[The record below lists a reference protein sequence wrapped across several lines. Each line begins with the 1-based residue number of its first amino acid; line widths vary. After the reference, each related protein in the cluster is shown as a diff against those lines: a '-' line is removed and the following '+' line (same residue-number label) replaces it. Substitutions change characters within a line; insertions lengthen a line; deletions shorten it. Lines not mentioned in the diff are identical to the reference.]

1 MPFYHQCDDTSCMR
15 NLVSD
20 SLPSLISNENLL
32 MLKKKLENLL
42 FTTLRPEILW
52 KKYKITYVLKNSYK
66 IKYQNH
72 RKRQKQY
79 L

>member
-1 MPFYHQCDDTSCMR
+1 
-15 NLVSD
+15 
-20 SLPSLISNENLL
+20 

-79 L
+79 P